1 LDLLRAKSAPS
12 TAAGSKKSEDKKQ
25 KHPISM
31 EMSFISTSIDVKLKS
46 YKECVFK
53 YLIFIIFSLSLS
65 LSLYPFLIFE

>member
-12 TAAGSKKSEDKKQ
+12 ISSKKSEDKKQ

-53 YLIFIIFSLSLS
+53 YLIFITLSLSLS
-65 LSLYPFLIFE
+65 LSPTQPFFLFE